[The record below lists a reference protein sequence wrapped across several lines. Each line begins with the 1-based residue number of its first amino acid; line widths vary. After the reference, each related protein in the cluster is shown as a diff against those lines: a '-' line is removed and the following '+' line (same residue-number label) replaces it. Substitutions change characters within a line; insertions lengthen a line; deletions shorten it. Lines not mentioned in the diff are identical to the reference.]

1 MKKTRFMTVT
11 MLAASMLVLNACGSG
26 KADAVTTAAVTSAAE
41 ETTTASEETTTVA
54 ETSAAEET
62 TTVAEE
68 TTVAA
73 EESKD
78 EKESAEAE
86 SKDEKAVKDE
96 TKADEKNAKADE
108 KTEAAAQD
116 AKAEE
121 TTAAETKAASTG
133 ATPADIYSKLT
144 SYLPSMVSF
153 DDSYISNYYGID
165 ASQLDGYVF
174 AAAEDV
180 TQADTVVILKA
191 KDASSV
197 STLSSQLATVKQ
209 QKEAELQDYNPTA
222 YQVAAAGYVKTS
234 GNYVY
239 LIMSNNASAID
250 QVISANVG

>member
-1 MKKTRFMTVT
+1 MKKRFMTVA

-26 KADAVTTAAVTSAAE
+26 NAEAVTTAAVTSAAE
-41 ETTTASEETTTVA
+41 ETTTAAEETTTAA
-54 ETSAAEET
+54 ETTAAEET
-62 TTVAEE
+62 TTAAEE
-68 TTVAA
+68 TTAAA

-96 TKADEKNAKADE
+96 TKAEE
-108 KTEAAAQD
+108 KTEAET
-116 AKAEE
+116 KAEE

-133 ATPADIYSKLT
+133 AAPADIYSKVT

>member
-1 MKKTRFMTVT
+1 MKKTRFMTVA

-26 KADAVTTAAVTSAAE
+26 NAEAVTTAAVTSEAAETTTAAE
-41 ETTTASEETTTVA
+41 ETTTAA
-54 ETSAAEET
+54 E

-68 TTVAA
+68 TTTAAEETTAAA

-86 SKDEKAVKDE
+86 SKDKKAVKEE
-96 TKADEKNAKADE
+96 TKAEE
-108 KTEAAAQD
+108 KTEAET
-116 AKAEE
+116 KAEE

-133 ATPADIYSKLT
+133 AAPADIYSKVT

-191 KDASSV
+191 KDTASV

>member
-1 MKKTRFMTVT
+1 MKKTRFMTVA

-26 KADAVTTAAVTSAAE
+26 NAEAVTTAAVTSAAA
-41 ETTTASEETTTVA
+41 ETTTATEETIT
-54 ETSAAEET
+54 AAE

-68 TTVAA
+68 TTTAAEETTAAA

-86 SKDEKAVKDE
+86 SKDEKAVKDK
-96 TKADEKNAKADE
+96 TKADEKN
-108 KTEAAAQD
+108 EAAAQD

-133 ATPADIYSKLT
+133 AAPADIYSKLT

-191 KDASSV
+191 KDAASV

>member
-1 MKKTRFMTVT
+1 MKKTRFMTVA

-26 KADAVTTAAVTSAAE
+26 AADAVTTAAVTSAAAETTTATE
-41 ETTTASEETTTVA
+41 ETTTAAETSVAEETTT
-54 ETSAAEET
+54 AAEET
-62 TTVAEE
+62 TA
-68 TTVAA
+68 AA

-78 EKESAEAE
+78 EQESAEAE

-96 TKADEKNAKADE
+96 TKADEKN
-108 KTEAAAQD
+108 EAAAQD

-121 TTAAETKAASTG
+121 TTVAETKAASTG
-133 ATPADIYSKLT
+133 AAPADIYSKLT

-191 KDASSV
+191 KDAASV

-222 YQVAAAGYVKTS
+222 YQVAAAGLVKTS

-239 LIMSNNASAID
+239 LIMSGNASQID

>member
-1 MKKTRFMTVT
+1 MKKRFMTVA

-26 KADAVTTAAVTSAAE
+26 NAEAVTTAAVTSAAAETTTATE
-41 ETTTASEETTTVA
+41 ETTTAAETTV
-54 ETSAAEET
+54 AEET
-62 TTVAEE
+62 TTAAEE

-86 SKDEKAVKDE
+86 SKGEKAVKDE
-96 TKADEKNAKADE
+96 TKADEKN
-108 KTEAAAQD
+108 EAAAQD

-121 TTAAETKAASTG
+121 TTAAETKGASTG
-133 ATPADIYSKLT
+133 AAPADIYSKLT

-222 YQVAAAGYVKTS
+222 YQVAAAGFVKTS

-239 LIMSNNASAID
+239 LIMSGNASQID

>member
-1 MKKTRFMTVT
+1 MKKTRFMTVA

-26 KADAVTTAAVTSAAE
+26 NAEAVTTAAVTSEAAETTTAAE
-41 ETTTASEETTTVA
+41 ETTTAA
-54 ETSAAEET
+54 E

-68 TTVAA
+68 TTTAAEETTAAA

-78 EKESAEAE
+78 EKEIAEAE
-86 SKDEKAVKDE
+86 SKDEKAVKEE
-96 TKADEKNAKADE
+96 TKAEE
-108 KTEAAAQD
+108 KTEAET
-116 AKAEE
+116 KAEE

-133 ATPADIYSKLT
+133 AAPADIYSKVT
-144 SYLPSMVSF
+144 SYLPNMVSF

-191 KDASSV
+191 KDTASV

-222 YQVAAAGYVKTS
+222 YQVAATGYVKTS

>member
-1 MKKTRFMTVT
+1 MKKRFMTVA

-26 KADAVTTAAVTSAAE
+26 NAEAVTTAAVTSAAAETTTATE
-41 ETTTASEETTTVA
+41 ETTTAA
-54 ETSAAEET
+54 ETAVAEET
-62 TTVAEE
+62 TTAVEE
-68 TTVAA
+68 TTAAA

-96 TKADEKNAKADE
+96 TKADEKN
-108 KTEAAAQD
+108 EAAAQD

-133 ATPADIYSKLT
+133 AAPADIYSKLT

-153 DDSYISNYYGID
+153 DDSYISNDYGID

-222 YQVAAAGYVKTS
+222 YQVAAAGFVKTS

-239 LIMSNNASAID
+239 LIMSGNASQID

>member
-1 MKKTRFMTVT
+1 MKKTRFITVA

-26 KADAVTTAAVTSAAE
+26 NAEAVTTAAVTSAAAETTTATE
-41 ETTTASEETTTVA
+41 ETTTAAETTV
-54 ETSAAEET
+54 AEET
-62 TTVAEE
+62 TTAAEE

-86 SKDEKAVKDE
+86 SKGEKAVKDE
-96 TKADEKNAKADE
+96 TKADEKN
-108 KTEAAAQD
+108 EAAAQD

-133 ATPADIYSKLT
+133 AAPADIYSKLT

-209 QKEAELQDYNPTA
+209 QKEAEFQDYNPTA
-222 YQVAAAGYVKTS
+222 YQVAAAGFVKTS

-239 LIMSNNASAID
+239 LIMSGNASQID

>member
-1 MKKTRFMTVT
+1 MKKRFMTVA

-26 KADAVTTAAVTSAAE
+26 NAEAVTTAAVTSAAAETTTATE
-41 ETTTASEETTTVA
+41 ETTTAA
-54 ETSAAEET
+54 ETAVAEET
-62 TTVAEE
+62 TTAVEE
-68 TTVAA
+68 TTAAA

-86 SKDEKAVKDE
+86 SKDEKAVKNE
-96 TKADEKNAKADE
+96 TKADEKN
-108 KTEAAAQD
+108 EAAAQD

-121 TTAAETKAASTG
+121 TTATETKAASTG
-133 ATPADIYSKLT
+133 AAPADIYSKLT

-222 YQVAAAGYVKTS
+222 YQVAAAGFVKTS

-239 LIMSNNASAID
+239 LIMSGNASQID

>member
-1 MKKTRFMTVT
+1 MKKTRFITVA

-26 KADAVTTAAVTSAAE
+26 AADAVTTAAVTSAAAETTTATE
-41 ETTTASEETTTVA
+41 ETTTAA
-54 ETSAAEET
+54 E

-68 TTVAA
+68 TTTAAEETTAAA

-96 TKADEKNAKADE
+96 TKADEKN
-108 KTEAAAQD
+108 EAAAQD

-121 TTAAETKAASTG
+121 TTVAETKAASTG
-133 ATPADIYSKLT
+133 AAPADIYSKLT

-191 KDASSV
+191 KDAASV

-222 YQVAAAGYVKTS
+222 YQVAAAGFVKTS

-239 LIMSNNASAID
+239 LIMSGNASQID

>member
-1 MKKTRFMTVT
+1 MKKTRFMTVA

-26 KADAVTTAAVTSAAE
+26 NAEAVTTAAVTSAEEETTTAAE
-41 ETTTASEETTTVA
+41 ETTTAA

-68 TTVAA
+68 TTAAA

-96 TKADEKNAKADE
+96 TKAEE
-108 KTEAAAQD
+108 KTEAAT
-116 AKAEE
+116 KAEE

-133 ATPADIYSKLT
+133 AAPADIYSKVT

>member
-1 MKKTRFMTVT
+1 MKKMRLITVA

-26 KADAVTTAAVTSAAE
+26 NAEAVTTAAVTSAAAETTTATE
-41 ETTTASEETTTVA
+41 ETTTAA
-54 ETSAAEET
+54 E

-68 TTVAA
+68 TTTAAEETTAAA

-78 EKESAEAE
+78 AKESAEAE

-96 TKADEKNAKADE
+96 TKADEKN
-108 KTEAAAQD
+108 EAAAQD

-133 ATPADIYSKLT
+133 AAPADIYSKVT

-191 KDASSV
+191 KDAASV

>member
-1 MKKTRFMTVT
+1 MKKTRFITVA

-26 KADAVTTAAVTSAAE
+26 NAEAVTTAAVTSAAAETTTATE
-41 ETTTASEETTTVA
+41 ETTTAA
-54 ETSAAEET
+54 E

-68 TTVAA
+68 TTTAAEETTAAA

-96 TKADEKNAKADE
+96 TKADEKN
-108 KTEAAAQD
+108 EAAAQD

-133 ATPADIYSKLT
+133 AAPADIYSKLT

-191 KDASSV
+191 KDTSSV

-222 YQVAAAGYVKTS
+222 YQVAAAGFVKTS

-239 LIMSNNASAID
+239 LIMSGNASQID

>member
-1 MKKTRFMTVT
+1 MKKTRFITVA
-11 MLAASMLVLNACGSG
+11 MLAASMLVLNACGSSS
-26 KADAVTTAAVTSAAE
+26 AEAVTTVAVTSAAA
-41 ETTTASEETTTVA
+41 ETTTAAEETSTAA

-62 TTVAEE
+62 TTAAEE
-68 TTVAA
+68 TTAAA

-78 EKESAEAE
+78 EQESAEAE

-96 TKADEKNAKADE
+96 TKADEKN
-108 KTEAAAQD
+108 EAAAQD

-133 ATPADIYSKLT
+133 AAPADIYSRLT

-191 KDASSV
+191 KDAASV

-222 YQVAAAGYVKTS
+222 YQVAAAGFVKTS

-239 LIMSNNASAID
+239 LIMSGHASQID
-250 QVISANVG
+250 QVISATVG

>member
-1 MKKTRFMTVT
+1 MKKRFMTVA

-26 KADAVTTAAVTSAAE
+26 AAEAVTTAAVTSAAAETTTATE
-41 ETTTASEETTTVA
+41 ETTTAA
-54 ETSAAEET
+54 E

-68 TTVAA
+68 TTTAAEETTAAA

-86 SKDEKAVKDE
+86 SKDEKAVKDK
-96 TKADEKNAKADE
+96 TKADEKN
-108 KTEAAAQD
+108 EAAAQD

-133 ATPADIYSKLT
+133 AAPADIYSKLT

-191 KDASSV
+191 KDAASV

>member
-1 MKKTRFMTVT
+1 MKKTRFMTVA
-11 MLAASMLVLNACGSG
+11 MLAASMLVLNACGSSS
-26 KADAVTTAAVTSAAE
+26 AEAVTTAAVTSAAA
-41 ETTTASEETTTVA
+41 ETTTAVEETSTAA

-62 TTVAEE
+62 TTAAEE
-68 TTVAA
+68 TTAAA

-78 EKESAEAE
+78 EQESAEAE

-96 TKADEKNAKADE
+96 TKADEKN
-108 KTEAAAQD
+108 EAAAQD

-133 ATPADIYSKLT
+133 AAPADIYSKLT

-191 KDASSV
+191 KDAASV

-222 YQVAAAGYVKTS
+222 YQVAAAGFVKTS

>member
-1 MKKTRFMTVT
+1 MKKRFMTVA

-26 KADAVTTAAVTSAAE
+26 NAEAVTTAAVTSAAAETTTATE
-41 ETTTASEETTTVA
+41 ETTTAA
-54 ETSAAEET
+54 ETAVAEET
-62 TTVAEE
+62 TTAVEE
-68 TTVAA
+68 TTAAA

-96 TKADEKNAKADE
+96 TKADEKN
-108 KTEAAAQD
+108 EAAAQD

-121 TTAAETKAASTG
+121 TTAAETKGASTG
-133 ATPADIYSKLT
+133 AAPADIYSKLT

-191 KDASSV
+191 KDAASV

-222 YQVAAAGYVKTS
+222 YQVAAAGFVKTS

-239 LIMSNNASAID
+239 LIMSGNASQID

>member
-1 MKKTRFMTVT
+1 MKKRFMTAA

-26 KADAVTTAAVTSAAE
+26 NAEAVTTAAVTTAAEGTTTAAVVTTTAAETTAAE
-41 ETTTASEETTTVA
+41 ETTTA
-54 ETSAAEET
+54 AEET
-62 TTVAEE
+62 TA
-68 TTVAA
+68 AA
-73 EESKD
+73 EGSKED
-78 EKESAEAE
+78 AEAE
-86 SKDEKAVKDE
+86 SKDAKSVKDE
-96 TKADEKNAKADE
+96 TKAEE
-108 KTEAAAQD
+108 KTEAET
-116 AKAEE
+116 KAEE

-133 ATPADIYSKLT
+133 AAPADIYSTVT
-144 SYLPSMVSF
+144 SYLPTMVSF

-191 KDASSV
+191 KDAASV

>member
-1 MKKTRFMTVT
+1 MKKKFMTVA

-26 KADAVTTAAVTSAAE
+26 NAEAVTTAAVTSEAAETTTAAE
-41 ETTTASEETTTVA
+41 ETTTAAETT
-54 ETSAAEET
+54 AAEET
-62 TTVAEE
+62 TTAAEE
-68 TTVAA
+68 TTAAA

-96 TKADEKNAKADE
+96 TKAEE
-108 KTEAAAQD
+108 KTEAET
-116 AKAEE
+116 KAEE

-133 ATPADIYSKLT
+133 AAPADIYSKVT

-191 KDASSV
+191 KDAASV

>member
-1 MKKTRFMTVT
+1 MKKTRCMTVA

-26 KADAVTTAAVTSAAE
+26 NAEAVTTAAVTTSAAAETTTAAE
-41 ETTTASEETTTVA
+41 ETSTAA

-62 TTVAEE
+62 TTAAEE
-68 TTVAA
+68 TTAAA
-73 EESKD
+73 E
-78 EKESAEAE
+78 E

-96 TKADEKNAKADE
+96 TKAEEKAETAE
-108 KTEAAAQD
+108 KEM
-116 AKAEE
+116 KAEE

-133 ATPADIYSKLT
+133 AAPADIYSKVT
-144 SYLPSMVSF
+144 SYLPAMVSF

-197 STLSSQLATVKQ
+197 STLAGQLATVKQ

-250 QVISANVG
+250 QVISANAG

>member
-1 MKKTRFMTVT
+1 MKKRFMTVA

-26 KADAVTTAAVTSAAE
+26 NAEAVTTAAVTSAAAETTTATE
-41 ETTTASEETTTVA
+41 ETTTAA
-54 ETSAAEET
+54 ETAVAEET
-62 TTVAEE
+62 TTAVEE
-68 TTVAA
+68 TTAAA

-96 TKADEKNAKADE
+96 TKADEKN
-108 KTEAAAQD
+108 EAAAQD

-133 ATPADIYSKLT
+133 AAPADIYSKLT

-222 YQVAAAGYVKTS
+222 YQVAVAGFVKTS

-239 LIMSNNASAID
+239 LIMSGNASQID

>member
-1 MKKTRFMTVT
+1 MKKKFMTVA

-26 KADAVTTAAVTSAAE
+26 NAEVVTAAAVTSAAGETTTAAE
-41 ETTTASEETTTVA
+41 ETTTAAETT
-54 ETSAAEET
+54 AAEET
-62 TTVAEE
+62 TATAEE
-68 TTVAA
+68 TTAA

-96 TKADEKNAKADE
+96 TKAEE
-108 KTEAAAQD
+108 KTEAET
-116 AKAEE
+116 KAEE

-133 ATPADIYSKLT
+133 AAPADIYSKVT

>member
-1 MKKTRFMTVT
+1 MKKTRFITVA

-26 KADAVTTAAVTSAAE
+26 AAEAVTTAAVTSAAAETTTATE
-41 ETTTASEETTTVA
+41 ETTTAA
-54 ETSAAEET
+54 E

-68 TTVAA
+68 TTTAAEETTAAA

-96 TKADEKNAKADE
+96 TKADEKN
-108 KTEAAAQD
+108 EAAAQD
-116 AKAEE
+116 VKAKE

-133 ATPADIYSKLT
+133 AAPADIYSKVT

>member
-1 MKKTRFMTVT
+1 MKKRFMTVA

-26 KADAVTTAAVTSAAE
+26 NAEAVTTAAVTSAAAETTTATE
-41 ETTTASEETTTVA
+41 ETTTAA
-54 ETSAAEET
+54 ETAVAEET
-62 TTVAEE
+62 TTAVEE
-68 TTVAA
+68 TTAAA

-96 TKADEKNAKADE
+96 TKADEKN
-108 KTEAAAQD
+108 EAAAQD

-121 TTAAETKAASTG
+121 TTATEKKAASTG
-133 ATPADIYSKLT
+133 AAPADIYSKLT

-191 KDASSV
+191 KDAASV

-222 YQVAAAGYVKTS
+222 YQVAAAGFVKTS

-239 LIMSNNASAID
+239 LIMSGNASQID

>member
-1 MKKTRFMTVT
+1 MKKTRFITVA

-26 KADAVTTAAVTSAAE
+26 NAEAVTTAAVTSAAE
-41 ETTTASEETTTVA
+41 ETTTAAEETSTAA

-62 TTVAEE
+62 TTAAEE
-68 TTVAA
+68 TTAAA

-96 TKADEKNAKADE
+96 TKADEKN
-108 KTEAAAQD
+108 EAAAQD

-133 ATPADIYSKLT
+133 AAPADIYSKLT

-191 KDASSV
+191 KDAASV

-222 YQVAAAGYVKTS
+222 YQVAAAGFVKTS

-239 LIMSNNASAID
+239 LIMSGNAAQID

>member
-1 MKKTRFMTVT
+1 MKKTRFMTVA

-26 KADAVTTAAVTSAAE
+26 NAEAVTTAAVTTSAAAETTTAAE
-41 ETTTASEETTTVA
+41 ETSTAA

-62 TTVAEE
+62 TTAAEE
-68 TTVAA
+68 TTAAA

-78 EKESAEAE
+78 AKESAEAE

-96 TKADEKNAKADE
+96 TKADEKN
-108 KTEAAAQD
+108 EAAAQD

-133 ATPADIYSKLT
+133 AAPADIYSKLT

-165 ASQLDGYVF
+165 ASQLDDYVF

>member
-1 MKKTRFMTVT
+1 MKKRLMTVA

-26 KADAVTTAAVTSAAE
+26 NAEAVTTAAVTSAAE
-41 ETTTASEETTTVA
+41 ETTTAAEETTT
-54 ETSAAEET
+54 AAE

-68 TTVAA
+68 TTTAAEETTAAA

-78 EKESAEAE
+78 EKEIAEAE
-86 SKDEKAVKDE
+86 SKDEKAVKEE
-96 TKADEKNAKADE
+96 TKAEE
-108 KTEAAAQD
+108 KTEAET
-116 AKAEE
+116 KAEE

-133 ATPADIYSKLT
+133 AAPADIYSKVT

-191 KDASSV
+191 KDTASV
-197 STLSSQLATVKQ
+197 NTLSSQLATVKQ

>member
-1 MKKTRFMTVT
+1 MKKRFMTVA

-26 KADAVTTAAVTSAAE
+26 NAEAVTTAAVTSAAAETTTATE
-41 ETTTASEETTTVA
+41 ETTTAA
-54 ETSAAEET
+54 ETAVAEET
-62 TTVAEE
+62 TTAVEE
-68 TTVAA
+68 TTAAA

-96 TKADEKNAKADE
+96 TKADEKN
-108 KTEAAAQD
+108 EAAAQD

-133 ATPADIYSKLT
+133 AAPADIYSKLT

-165 ASQLDGYVF
+165 SSQLDGYVF

-222 YQVAAAGYVKTS
+222 YQVAAAGFVKTS

-239 LIMSNNASAID
+239 LIMSGNASQID

>member
-1 MKKTRFMTVT
+1 MKKTRFMTVA

-26 KADAVTTAAVTSAAE
+26 NAEAVTTAAVTSEAA
-41 ETTTASEETTTVA
+41 ETTTAAEEATT
-54 ETSAAEET
+54 AAE

-68 TTVAA
+68 TTTAAEETTAAA

-78 EKESAEAE
+78 EKEIAEAE
-86 SKDEKAVKDE
+86 SKDEKAVKEE
-96 TKADEKNAKADE
+96 TKAEE
-108 KTEAAAQD
+108 KTEAET
-116 AKAEE
+116 KAEE

-133 ATPADIYSKLT
+133 AAPADIYSKVT

-191 KDASSV
+191 KDTASV

>member
-1 MKKTRFMTVT
+1 MKKRFMTVA

-26 KADAVTTAAVTSAAE
+26 NAEAVTTAAVTSAAAETTTATE
-41 ETTTASEETTTVA
+41 ETTTAAETTV
-54 ETSAAEET
+54 AEET
-62 TTVAEE
+62 TTAAEE

-78 EKESAEAE
+78 AKESAEAE

-96 TKADEKNAKADE
+96 TKADEKN
-108 KTEAAAQD
+108 EAAAQD
-116 AKAEE
+116 AKSEE

-133 ATPADIYSKLT
+133 AAPADIYSKLT

-191 KDASSV
+191 KDAASV

>member
-1 MKKTRFMTVT
+1 MKKRFMTVA
-11 MLAASMLVLNACGSG
+11 MLAASMLVMNACGSG
-26 KADAVTTAAVTSAAE
+26 NAEAVTTAAVTSAAA
-41 ETTTASEETTTVA
+41 ETTT
-54 ETSAAEET
+54 AAEET
-62 TTVAEE
+62 TTVAETTAAEE
-68 TTVAA
+68 TTTAA
-73 EESKD
+73 EETTAAAEESKESAEAESKD

-86 SKDEKAVKDE
+86 TKDEKAVKDE
-96 TKADEKNAKADE
+96 TKAEE
-108 KTEAAAQD
+108 KTEAET
-116 AKAEE
+116 KAEE
-121 TTAAETKAASTG
+121 TTASETKAASTG
-133 ATPADIYSKLT
+133 AAPADIYSKVT

-191 KDASSV
+191 KDSSSV

>member
-1 MKKTRFMTVT
+1 MKKTRFMTVA

-26 KADAVTTAAVTSAAE
+26 AADAVTTAAVTSAAAETTTATE
-41 ETTTASEETTTVA
+41 ETTTAA
-54 ETSAAEET
+54 E

-68 TTVAA
+68 TTTAAEETTAAA

-96 TKADEKNAKADE
+96 TKADEKN
-108 KTEAAAQD
+108 EAAAQD

-121 TTAAETKAASTG
+121 TTVAETKAASTG
-133 ATPADIYSKLT
+133 AAPADIYSKLT

-191 KDASSV
+191 KDAASV

-222 YQVAAAGYVKTS
+222 YQVAAAGFVKTS

-239 LIMSNNASAID
+239 LIMSGNASQID

>member
-1 MKKTRFMTVT
+1 MKKTRFMTVA

-26 KADAVTTAAVTSAAE
+26 AAEAVTTAAVTSAA
-41 ETTTASEETTTVA
+41 A
-54 ETSAAEET
+54 E

-68 TTVAA
+68 TTTAAEETTAAA

-96 TKADEKNAKADE
+96 TKADEKN
-108 KTEAAAQD
+108 EAAAQD
-116 AKAEE
+116 VKAEE

-133 ATPADIYSKLT
+133 AAPADIYSKVT

-222 YQVAAAGYVKTS
+222 YQVAAAGYVKIS

>member
-1 MKKTRFMTVT
+1 MKKRFMTVA

-26 KADAVTTAAVTSAAE
+26 NAETVTTAAVTSAAA
-41 ETTTASEETTTVA
+41 ETTTA
-54 ETSAAEET
+54 AEET
-62 TTVAEE
+62 STAAETTVAEE
-68 TTVAA
+68 TTTAAEETTAAA

-96 TKADEKNAKADE
+96 TKAEE
-108 KTEAAAQD
+108 KTEAET
-116 AKAEE
+116 KAEE

-133 ATPADIYSKLT
+133 AAPADIYNKVT

>member
-1 MKKTRFMTVT
+1 MKKTRFITVA

-26 KADAVTTAAVTSAAE
+26 AAEAVTTAAVTSAAA
-41 ETTTASEETTTVA
+41 ETTTATEETAT
-54 ETSAAEET
+54 AAE

-68 TTVAA
+68 TTTAAEETTAAA

-96 TKADEKNAKADE
+96 TKADEKN
-108 KTEAAAQD
+108 EASAQD

-133 ATPADIYSKLT
+133 AAPADIYSKLT

-191 KDASSV
+191 KDAASV

-222 YQVAAAGYVKTS
+222 YQVATAGFVKTS

-239 LIMSNNASAID
+239 LIMSGNASQID

>member
-1 MKKTRFMTVT
+1 MKKRFMTVA

-26 KADAVTTAAVTSAAE
+26 NAEAVTTAAVTSAAAETTTATE
-41 ETTTASEETTTVA
+41 ETTTAA
-54 ETSAAEET
+54 ETAVAEET
-62 TTVAEE
+62 TTAVEE
-68 TTVAA
+68 TTAA
-73 EESKD
+73 SEESKD

-96 TKADEKNAKADE
+96 TKADEKN
-108 KTEAAAQD
+108 EAAAQD

-133 ATPADIYSKLT
+133 AAPADIYSKLT

-222 YQVAAAGYVKTS
+222 YQVAAAGFVKTS

-239 LIMSNNASAID
+239 LIMSGNASQID

>member
-1 MKKTRFMTVT
+1 MTVA

-26 KADAVTTAAVTSAAE
+26 NAEAVTTAAVTSAAAETTTATE
-41 ETTTASEETTTVA
+41 ETTTAA
-54 ETSAAEET
+54 ETAVAEET
-62 TTVAEE
+62 TTAVEE
-68 TTVAA
+68 TTAAA

-96 TKADEKNAKADE
+96 TKADEKN
-108 KTEAAAQD
+108 EAAAQD

-121 TTAAETKAASTG
+121 TTATETKAASTG
-133 ATPADIYSKLT
+133 AAPADIYSKLT

-222 YQVAAAGYVKTS
+222 YQVAAAGFVKTS

-239 LIMSNNASAID
+239 LIMSGNASQID

>member
-1 MKKTRFMTVT
+1 MKKRFMTVA

-26 KADAVTTAAVTSAAE
+26 NAEAVTTAAVTSAAE
-41 ETTTASEETTTVA
+41 ETTTAAEETTT
-54 ETSAAEET
+54 AAE

-68 TTVAA
+68 TTTAAEETTAAA

-96 TKADEKNAKADE
+96 TKAQEKA
-108 KTEAAAQD
+108 EAAT
-116 AKAEE
+116 KAEE

-133 ATPADIYSKLT
+133 AAPADIYSKVT

-191 KDASSV
+191 KDAASV

>member
-1 MKKTRFMTVT
+1 MKKRFMTVAI
-11 MLAASMLVLNACGSG
+11 LAASMLVLNACGSG
-26 KADAVTTAAVTSAAE
+26 NAEAVTTAAVTSAAAETTTATE
-41 ETTTASEETTTVA
+41 ETTTAA
-54 ETSAAEET
+54 ETAVAEET
-62 TTVAEE
+62 TTAVEE
-68 TTVAA
+68 TTAAA

-96 TKADEKNAKADE
+96 TKADEKN
-108 KTEAAAQD
+108 EAAAQD

-133 ATPADIYSKLT
+133 AAPADIYSKLT

-222 YQVAAAGYVKTS
+222 YQVAAAGFVKTS

-239 LIMSNNASAID
+239 LIMSGNASQID

>member
-1 MKKTRFMTVT
+1 MKKRFMTVA

-26 KADAVTTAAVTSAAE
+26 NAEAVTTAAVTSAAAETTTATE
-41 ETTTASEETTTVA
+41 ETTTAA
-54 ETSAAEET
+54 ETAVAEET
-62 TTVAEE
+62 TTAVEE
-68 TTVAA
+68 TTAAA

-86 SKDEKAVKDE
+86 SKGEKAVKDE
-96 TKADEKNAKADE
+96 TKADEKN
-108 KTEAAAQD
+108 EAAAQD

-133 ATPADIYSKLT
+133 AAPADIYSKVT